1 LRVKYDVISN
11 RIEQKS
17 LPVVGIGTGRVVY
30 DLGNGYVVKKARNR
44 KGLAQNRAEYQIATR
59 SRSDLLADVIS
70 VSDDYIYLIMK
81 KADKVTSFDLV
92 RSYYKVKNLREL
104 FGLDKFYQLIKNNGL
119 LLPDLYQKTSW
130 GIINGKP
137 VLIDFGF
144 TKDVRRYYKLL

>member
-1 LRVKYDVISN
+1 
-11 RIEQKS
+11 
-17 LPVVGIGTGRVVY
+17 
-30 DLGNGYVVKKARNR
+30 
-44 KGLAQNRAEYQIATR
+44 
-59 SRSDLLADVIS
+59 
-70 VSDDYIYLIMK
+70 MK

>member
-1 LRVKYDVISN
+1 MRVKYDVISN

-137 VLIDFGF
+137 VPIDFGF

>member
-1 LRVKYDVISN
+1 MRVKYDVISN